1 VRAHERWDLRLDRGG
16 PESADVARVIGNSA
30 YVITLTGESW
40 KIDGISDPACGV
52 SR

>member
-1 VRAHERWDLRLDRGG
+1 MNDGTFVSIVEGLNL
-16 PESADVARVIGNSA
+16 PTSLEFIGNSA